1 MKIQKADSLDI
12 AQVGRLYDS
21 VCDYL
26 SSTVNYPGWKKG
38 LYPTAED
45 AASAIAEG
53 SLYIAVLESRVIGA
67 VTLRNKPEH
76 GYEQA
81 NWSIDLTYDKVFVVY
96 TLAVLPQLMNRGVAS
111 DLLRFAEDTARK
123 SGMKAIR
130 LDVVANNIPAIRLYE
145 KLGFMCVG
153 DFDLGYGKYG
163 LDLFKLYEKNL

>member
-1 MKIQKADSLDI
+1 M
-12 AQVGRLYDS
+12 
-21 VCDYL
+21 
-26 SSTVNYPGWKKG
+26 KKG
-38 LYPTAED
+38 ALSDGGRCRKRNRGGIALYRRARRSD
-45 AASAIAEG
+45 NRRRDSAQQA
-53 SLYIAVLESRVIGA
+53 
-67 VTLRNKPEH
+67 EH

-123 SGMKAIR
+123 AGMKAIR

>member
-1 MKIQKADSLDI
+1 MLGGQI
-12 AQVGRLYDS
+12 
-21 VCDYL
+21 
-26 SSTVNYPGWKKG
+26 
-38 LYPTAED
+38 
-45 AASAIAEG
+45 
-53 SLYIAVLESRVIGA
+53 IGV

-123 SGMKAIR
+123 AGMKAVR

-153 DFDLGYGKYG
+153 DFDLGYSKYG